1 MRIALP
7 AWSESIL
14 VPIDFMLPPEDVA
27 YILNDCTPEVIF
39 YSKETEERVNEA
51 LADTSH
57 PIRKICIDDINLD
70 EINCEAQT
78 LPPYNDDDVFIIVY
92 TSGTTG
98 KPKGVMLT
106 FGNMESNIL
115 GTTEHVKIYREE
127 TRTLVLLPLHHILPL
142 GGTILIPLYAGGTI
156 VFSPSLQSED
166 VMATLQNHKINII
179 VSVPRFFSLIRN

>member
-1 MRIALP
+1 MFLRNSENTALIWKDEVVTYNQLLLNVTKCTTLFDGMNTSKIAIYAENRP
-7 AWSESIL
+7 EWVYSFYSGMMTESIL

-78 LPPYNDDDVFIIVY
+78 LPQYNDDDVFIIV
-92 TSGTTG
+92 
-98 KPKGVMLT
+98 
-106 FGNMESNIL
+106 
-115 GTTEHVKIYREE
+115 
-127 TRTLVLLPLHHILPL
+127 
-142 GGTILIPLYAGGTI
+142 
-156 VFSPSLQSED
+156 
-166 VMATLQNHKINII
+166 
-179 VSVPRFFSLIRN
+179 